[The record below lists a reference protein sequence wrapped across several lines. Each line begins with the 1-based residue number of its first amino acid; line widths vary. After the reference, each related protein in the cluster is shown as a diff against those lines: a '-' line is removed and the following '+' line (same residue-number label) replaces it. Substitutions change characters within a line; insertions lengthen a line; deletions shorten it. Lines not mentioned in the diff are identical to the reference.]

1 MRTVNIS
8 HFISTIKCS
17 RCGNKAVYD
26 DTPYHRMQTLKDL
39 DFEIGCPICG
49 NRDIYDKQFRKIN

>member
-8 HFISTIKCS
+8 QFISTIKCT

-26 DTPYHRMQTLKDL
+26 DTPYHYIDNPKYLKY
-39 DFEIGCPICG
+39 EIGCPICG
-49 NRDIYDKQFRKIN
+49 HRDIYNKKFVKIN